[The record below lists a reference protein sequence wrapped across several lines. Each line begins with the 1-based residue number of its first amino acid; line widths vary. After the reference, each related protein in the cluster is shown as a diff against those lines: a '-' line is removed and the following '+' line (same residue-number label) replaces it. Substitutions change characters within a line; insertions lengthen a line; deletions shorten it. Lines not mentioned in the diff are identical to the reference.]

1 MSIRKKESITA
12 MQVPFLDL
20 GRLHQSIREPLDAAY
35 RRVMDSGWFI
45 MGPELEAFEAEF
57 AHYCE
62 VKHCIGVGN
71 GLEAIHL
78 LLRAYDI
85 GPGDEV
91 IVPSNTFIATWLAV
105 TECGATP
112 VPVEPSIA
120 THNLDPGLISNA
132 ITSRTRAIIPVHLYG
147 QPADMDPINALATKH
162 GLVVIEDAA
171 QAQGARYKGRRVG
184 SLGHAAG
191 TSFYPGKNLGALGD
205 GGAVLTDDDA
215 IADKVKQLRNY
226 GSKVKYQHDLL
237 GYNSRL
243 DEMQAAF
250 LRVKLTVLDE
260 WNIRR
265 REVADQYSRLLA
277 NADIVLPYVPEYA
290 EPVWHLYVI
299 RSKQRDALKAHLEQ
313 QGVSTVIHYPI
324 PPHRQACYQVF
335 RGHNLPIVELLAG
348 EVLSLPM
355 SPELKVSQI
364 ECVAKTVSGFPQS
377 LAYKI

>member
-1 MSIRKKESITA
+1 MH
-12 MQVPFLDL
+12 VPFLDL

-57 AHYCE
+57 AQYCE

-71 GLEAIHL
+71 GLDALHL
-78 LLRAYDI
+78 LLRAYGI

-105 TECGATP
+105 SQCGATP
-112 VPVEPSIA
+112 VPVEPDVN
-120 THNLDPGLISNA
+120 THNIDPALLAAA
-132 ITSRTRAIIPVHLYG
+132 ITSRTRAVMPVHLYG
-147 QPADMDPINALATKH
+147 QPADMDPINEIAAKH
-162 GLVVIEDAA
+162 GLIVIEDAA

-205 GGAVLTDDDA
+205 GGAVLTNDDA
-215 IADKVKQLRNY
+215 VADKVRQLRSY
-226 GSKVKYQHDLL
+226 GSKVKYQHDLA

-250 LRVKLTVLDE
+250 LRVKLAVLDE
-260 WNIRR
+260 WNAQRR
-265 REVADQYSRLLA
+265 ETANQYTSLLEVAD
-277 NADIVLPYVPEYA
+277 IVFPRAPEYA

-299 RSKQRDALKAHLEQ
+299 RSKQRDELKAHLENH
-313 QGVSTVIHYPI
+313 GVSTVIHYPI
-324 PPHRQACYQVF
+324 PPHRQACYQ
-335 RGHNLPIVELLAG
+335 GYESQILPITSMLAG

-355 SPELKVSQI
+355 LPALDI
-364 ECVAKTVSGFPQS
+364 HDLECVSKAVMSFVPKARV
-377 LAYKI
+377 K

>member
-1 MSIRKKESITA
+1 MH
-12 MQVPFLDL
+12 VPFLDL
-20 GRLHQSIREPLDAAY
+20 VRLHQSIREPLDAAY

-57 AHYCE
+57 AQYCE
-62 VKHCIGVGN
+62 VKHCVGVGN
-71 GLEAIHL
+71 GLDALHL
-78 LLRAYDI
+78 LLRAYGI

-105 TECGATP
+105 TQCGATP
-112 VPVEPSIA
+112 VPVEPDVN
-120 THNLDPGLISNA
+120 THNIDPALIAAA
-132 ITSRTRAIIPVHLYG
+132 ITSHTRAILPVHLYG
-147 QPADMDPINALATKH
+147 QPADMDSINEVAAKH
-162 GLVVIEDAA
+162 GLIVIEDAA

-205 GGAVLTDDDA
+205 GGAVLTNDDA
-215 IADKVKQLRNY
+215 IADKVRLLRSY
-226 GSKVKYQHDLL
+226 GSKVKYQHDLA

-250 LRVKLTVLDE
+250 LRVKLAMLDD
-260 WNIRR
+260 WNARR
-265 REVADQYSRLLA
+265 REIADQYSALLA
-277 NADIVLPYVPEYA
+277 NANIVLPHVPEYA

-299 RSKQRDALKAHLEQ
+299 RSKQRDALKTHLEN

-324 PPHRQACYQVF
+324 PPHRQVCYHGYDSQTQ
-335 RGHNLPIVELLAG
+335 PIAEMLAG

-355 SPELKVSQI
+355 LSALNTHDVA
-364 ECVAKTVSGFPQS
+364 CVAAAVMSFEPNTLVK
-377 LAYKI
+377 